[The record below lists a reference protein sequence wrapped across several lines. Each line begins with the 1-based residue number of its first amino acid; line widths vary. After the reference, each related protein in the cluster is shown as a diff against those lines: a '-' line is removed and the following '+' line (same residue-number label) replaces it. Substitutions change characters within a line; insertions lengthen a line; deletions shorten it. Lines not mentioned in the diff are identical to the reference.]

1 MRNNKNMNYILKKL
15 INYNSTLNIQSQENF
30 LENSDHKQSVIK
42 YINPAKLISN
52 MFDIDKSKMFNVSIE
67 SNNCSVSYQT
77 IAELL
82 NVKI

>member
-67 SNNCSVSYQT
+67 SNNCSVSY
-77 IAELL
+77 
-82 NVKI
+82 